1 MFPFSLP
8 EPNLPTPHFLS
19 LSSLSLPIPPCPRTQ
34 CLHPLV
40 ATGNPGPSHPPLPPL
55 SPHSGTEDGPHV
67 CPSCPPHLHRGSS
80 SLRPLP
86 LLLAV
91 HLHPHVSPRLL
102 QLHAGPRPIHHW
114 YIIHYGGGGR
124 DGEREAEFKIGENT
138 AQQQPFLTFSIPIH
152 FIVVLNVPECIGV
165 DSQYFN
171 VFEKPSDVCVVDLD
185 TSTITL

>member
-19 LSSLSLPIPPCPRTQ
+19 LSSLSLSLPIPPCPRTQ

-67 CPSCPPHLHRGSS
+67 CPPCPPHLHRGSS

-124 DGEREAEFKIGENT
+124 EFKIGENE
-138 AQQQPFLTFSIPIH
+138 AQLQPFFDVFFWFFVCFFYISPSDNIFSGFFCTSVLSYTPIPIH
-152 FIVVLNVPECIGV
+152 FIAVLNV
-165 DSQYFN
+165 
-171 VFEKPSDVCVVDLD
+171 
-185 TSTITL
+185 